1 MFDVK
6 TILDNNAY
14 NTYTMPIEGL
24 ELLIE
29 EFNVVERKAAI
40 CSSLVWYMGNRLAF
54 WQAQRLRVN
63 HPNDP
68 KYSVFTP
75 DQRAAEHLRL
85 DSMIDEDAEII
96 AWLVAQ
102 ANDDLLP
109 TGQQIAERF
118 ENGSERTTDIEM
130 TDEVVEAISS
140 FHDISTKEVRE
151 MMTLRK
157 AQRQAENAAMIEATK
172 HDTASI
178 ARVVDNAV
186 AGSVTNVEIDWIRG
200 RTLYGL
206 IRKATLKAED
216 WGSRALQRAIEERM
230 MRRQL
235 SLIAE
240 SKLYKPIATRGHD
253 LLDKIDEALDTASR
267 NPTQGAEKTSV
278 DEMVG

>member
-6 TILDNNAY
+6 TVLDNNAF
-14 NTYTMPIEGL
+14 NTYTISIEPL

-29 EFNVVERKAAI
+29 EFNIVERKQTI
-40 CSSLVWYMGNRLAF
+40 CSSLTWYMANRVAF
-54 WQAQRLRVN
+54 WQAQRLRID

-85 DSMIDEDAEII
+85 DSMIDEDSALIG
-96 AWLVAQ
+96 WLVAQ
-102 ANDDLLP
+102 ADDNLLP
-109 TGQQIAERF
+109 TGEQIARRF
-118 ENGSERTTDIEM
+118 DGSTEQTIEIEM
-130 TDEVVEAISS
+130 TEEVIDAISS
-140 FHDISTKEVRE
+140 FHNIDTKEVRE
-151 MMTLRK
+151 MMALRK

-178 ARVVDNAV
+178 ARAIDNAITSFPGEV
-186 AGSVTNVEIDWIRG
+186 DWIRG

-216 WGSRALQRAIEERM
+216 WGSKALQRALDERM

-235 SLIAE
+235 SLISE
-240 SKLYKPIATRGHD
+240 SKLYKPIAEKGHK
-253 LLDKIDEALDTASR
+253 LLDSIDEALDTASR
-267 NPTQGAEKTSV
+267 NPVQGAEKTSV

>member
-6 TILDNNAY
+6 TTLDNNAF
-14 NTYTMPIEGL
+14 NTYTMAIEPL

-29 EFNVVERKAAI
+29 EFNTVERKATI
-40 CSSLVWYMGNRLAF
+40 CSSLVWYMSNRLAF
-54 WQAQRLRVN
+54 WQAQRLRID

-85 DSMIDEDAEII
+85 ESIMDEDAEII

-102 ANDDLLP
+102 ADDNLLP
-109 TGQQIAERF
+109 SGDQIAKRF
-118 ENGSERTTDIEM
+118 DGSAEQTVDIEM
-130 TDEVVEAISS
+130 SDDVIDAISS
-140 FHDISTKEVRE
+140 FHDVDVKEVRE
-151 MMTLRK
+151 MMALRK

-172 HDTASI
+172 NDTASI

-186 AGSVTNVEIDWIRG
+186 AGSVTNVEIDWVRG

-240 SKLYKPIATRGHD
+240 SKLYKPIATKGHD

-267 NPTQGAEKTSV
+267 APMQGAEKTTI

>member
-6 TILDNNAY
+6 TILDNSTY
-14 NTYTMPIEGL
+14 NVYTMPIEGL

-29 EFNVVERKAAI
+29 EFNIVERKAAI
-40 CSSLVWYMGNRLAF
+40 CSSLVWYMSNRLAF
-54 WQAQRLRVN
+54 WQAQRLRID

-85 DSMIDEDAEII
+85 ESIMDEDAEII
-96 AWLVAQ
+96 AWLVTGA
-102 ANDDLLP
+102 DDSLLP
-109 TGQQIAERF
+109 SGDQIAKRF
-118 ENGSERTTDIEM
+118 DGSAEQTVDIEM
-130 TDEVVEAISS
+130 SDDVIDAISS
-140 FHDISTKEVRE
+140 FHDVGANEVRE
-151 MMTLRK
+151 MMAIRK

-178 ARVVDNAV
+178 ARVVDNAI
-186 AGSVTNVEIDWIRG
+186 AISVTRVEIDWVRG

-240 SKLYKPIATRGHD
+240 SKLYKPIATKGHD

-267 NPTQGAEKTSV
+267 NPLQGAEKTTI
-278 DEMVG
+278 DELAG